1 MFFLAENC
9 TEYLFV
15 RSYTRSVLYMLSVQ
29 RIPSE
34 THPRQAAEFVFSF
47 RMITMLFLH
56 DHLIYHTFSHCQ
68 VDFWFF
74 FNFFRLASFGK
85 TFYRRASCFFAWSFN
100 ISRFLHLSNAL
111 LRIFQTFFEKLLEEH
126 RAFCKSLKKHSCN
139 ASSSPSLH
147 AFQISS
153 LVVTNGVIFLSIST
167 DVVSFIMPLNISSI
181 FHLSNLNSKKIE
193 KKLKKV
199 FFNLKLDGWG

>member
-1 MFFLAENC
+1 MNRSSFLSCSEKPDMLFYCCVFNEVFRFFALLRPLWSKLVLLTGSSHYSNFQGTHRDAKSCRMFFPAENC

-47 RMITMLFLH
+47 RMITMLCFAWSFNISHIFALSSRFFEFFQFFSTCFIRQDFLSKS
-56 DHLIYHTFSHCQ
+56 IM
-68 VDFWFF
+68 
-74 FNFFRLASFGK
+74 
-85 TFYRRASCFFAWSFN
+85 FFAWSFN

-126 RAFCKSLKKHSCN
+126 RAFLQKS
-139 ASSSPSLH
+139 
-147 AFQISS
+147 
-153 LVVTNGVIFLSIST
+153 
-167 DVVSFIMPLNISSI
+167 
-181 FHLSNLNSKKIE
+181 
-193 KKLKKV
+193 
-199 FFNLKLDGWG
+199 